1 MFIVTQMMLDDG
13 TRAISAIILDTTTG
27 VGTIRQS
34 FTSSLSN
41 FLMVDT
47 EQKLGARFIYL
58 DGDEELAEVIL
69 YGAMMTSVDS
79 LPSLT
84 VSFLTN
90 IYDD

>member
-1 MFIVTQMMLDDG
+1 
-13 TRAISAIILDTTTG
+13 
-27 VGTIRQS
+27 
-34 FTSSLSN
+34 
-41 FLMVDT
+41 MVDT

-58 DGDEELAEVIL
+58 DGDEHLSEVIL